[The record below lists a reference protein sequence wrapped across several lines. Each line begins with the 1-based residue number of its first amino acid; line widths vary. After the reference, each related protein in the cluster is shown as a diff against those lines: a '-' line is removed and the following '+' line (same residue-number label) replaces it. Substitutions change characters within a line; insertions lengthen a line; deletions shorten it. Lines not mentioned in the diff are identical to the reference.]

1 MNIWKDVVI
10 TKKGLNLQTKL
21 MEGKVL
27 RFTKAEAGAGIAE
40 VENLP
45 YQIKVDDVKQKVSL
59 QTGKAADNGIEIQ
72 ILLDNMD
79 LQTSYM
85 LHQIGIYALD
95 PEEGEIL
102 YCVAQTSEEK
112 MIPSNQENPG
122 FSITWKFL
130 FQNFGSFSAE
140 LEMDS
145 AGLVSMEAFQELKE
159 QVGKLNQNLLEKVYP
174 VGSIYIS
181 AVNTDPGTI
190 FGGSW
195 ERFAKGRTLVGVD
208 EKETEFQKYGNLGGH
223 KEMQSHSHS
232 FTGSSVTTSTTGS
245 HTHTFTGTAVNTNT
259 TGNHSH
265 KVNNVHFYEKA
276 VAKGTNYA
284 RWNSDGKSVTN
295 DWGDITTAGNH
306 SHSVTA
312 KGSNSTTGN
321 HAHTLITEGS
331 IGKTG
336 SGNAGNMPPYITVY
350 LWRRVA

>member
-10 TKKGLNLQTKL
+10 TEKGLALQTKL
-21 MEGKVL
+21 MEGNVL
-27 RFTKAEAGAGIAE
+27 RFTKAEAGAGMTE

-45 YQIKVDDVKQKVSL
+45 YQTSVTDFKQNISF

-72 ILLDNMD
+72 ILLDNIG
-79 LQTSYM
+79 LKTAYS
-85 LHQIGIYALD
+85 LHQIGIYARD

-102 YCVAQTSEEK
+102 YCIAQTSEGK
-112 MIPSNQENPG
+112 MIPADQENPG

-130 FQNFGSFSAE
+130 FQNFGNSLAK
-140 LEMDS
+140 LEMNS
-145 AGLVSMEAFQELKE
+145 AGLVSMETFQGLKE
-159 QVGKLNQNLLEKVYP
+159 QVEQLNHDLLEKVYP
-174 VGSIYIS
+174 IGSIYIS
-181 AVNTDPGTI
+181 AADANPGI
-190 FGGSW
+190 LFGGIW

-208 EKETEFQKYGNLGGH
+208 ENDAVLQKAGNLGGH
-223 KEMQSHSHS
+223 KEMQTHSHS
-232 FTGSSVTTSTTGS
+232 FTGSSVTTSTTGN
-245 HTHTFTGTAVNTNT
+245 HTHTFTGTAVNTGT

-306 SHSVTA
+306 YHSVTA

-321 HAHTLITEGS
+321 HTHTVTTAGS
-331 IGKTG
+331 IGTAG
-336 SGNAGNMPPYITVY
+336 TGNAGNMPPYITVY
-350 LWRRVA
+350 LWKRTA